1 MSKVSFYSERPE
13 SNPRLLRY
21 LPLNSPKMKK
31 FLNYFLQGCLF
42 IVPIVVPLW
51 VLLKTIFWIDG
62 LLPFQIPIKVPGIEE
77 LEIPG
82 LGLLTIFVTV
92 AVIGYIG
99 SHYIRNPFFTY
110 AEKAANK
117 APLVKIIYSSVKD
130 LVEAFVGEKK
140 RFKTPV
146 LVRLEKDSEINRIGF
161 ITQEDLS
168 DIGLE
173 KTMVAVY
180 LPFSYSFAGELIILP
195 RENTR
200 PLNSSGTDMMKFII
214 SGGVTEIKE

>member
-1 MSKVSFYSERPE
+1 MAYSN
-13 SNPRLLRY
+13 SGLLRY
-21 LPLNSPKMKK
+21 LPHNSQKMKK
-31 FLNYFLQGCLF
+31 ILNYFLQGLLF
-42 IVPIVVPLW
+42 VVPIVVTLY
-51 VLLKTIFWIDG
+51 VLLKTIFWIDS
-62 LLPFQIPIKVPGIEE
+62 LLPFQIPIKVPG
-77 LEIPG
+77 LDKVEIPG
-82 LGLLTIFVTV
+82 LGLLTIFISV
-92 AVIGYIG
+92 AIVGYIG
-99 SHYIRNPFFTY
+99 SHYIRNPFFSY

-161 ITQEDLS
+161 ITQENLS

-173 KTMVAVY
+173 TTLVAVY

-195 RENTR
+195 KENIR
-200 PLNSSGTDMMKFII
+200 PINASGTDMMKFII
-214 SGGVTEIKE
+214 SGGVTEIKD